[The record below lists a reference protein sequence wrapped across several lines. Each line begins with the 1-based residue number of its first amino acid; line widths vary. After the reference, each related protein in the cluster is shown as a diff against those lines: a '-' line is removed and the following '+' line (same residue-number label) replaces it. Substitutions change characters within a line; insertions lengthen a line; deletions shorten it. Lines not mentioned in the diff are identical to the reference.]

1 METCK
6 LKLAWLRAFPVFYVW
21 YDFRQFQL
29 KYSFQKKSFQEN
41 RIHGL
46 MKIPALHHEIT
57 QQMAMVYQSL
67 GNQMLNFAF
76 TLPYPIHR

>member
-6 LKLAWLRAFPVFYVW
+6 PKLACCELSLFSMYA

-29 KYSFQKKSFQEN
+29 KYSLQKKSFQEN